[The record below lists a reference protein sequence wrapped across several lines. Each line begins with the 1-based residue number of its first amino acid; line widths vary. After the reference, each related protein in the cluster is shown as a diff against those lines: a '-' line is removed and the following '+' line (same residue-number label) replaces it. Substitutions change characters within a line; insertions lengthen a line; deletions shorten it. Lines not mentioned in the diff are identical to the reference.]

1 MLRLAS
7 CGNDCNLC
15 PRYIA
20 TRAGDVERLREV
32 AELWFRLGLRDTLPS
47 ADEMACHGCSST
59 TWCRHGIRECTHEKG
74 VDNCG
79 QCQEYPCQTVQIT
92 FRETARCARDARQRC
107 SNEEYAVLE
116 RAFFL
121 KRQKLE
127 GAREEWRSRTGGK
140 PSGT

>member
-7 CGNDCNLC
+7 CGNDCNVC

-20 TRAGDVERLREV
+20 TRAGNAERLREV

-47 ADEMACHGCSST
+47 ADEMACYGCSSMP
-59 TWCRHGIRECTHEKG
+59 WCRHGIRECAQEKG

-92 FRETARCARDARQRC
+92 QPGAQGMPGKDARTRSTQ
-107 SNEEYAVLE
+107 
-116 RAFFL
+116 FL
-121 KRQKLE
+121 NGL
-127 GAREEWRSRTGGK
+127 SF
-140 PSGT
+140 